1 VGIKE
6 ALQKKIDQIEGKLRF
21 FRNALLALISAIVWS
36 AYAILEKK
44 AGTEII
50 ILSGVGFVVLV
61 FLFIRIKSLEIKEE
75 KFIIEL
81 EKEDN

>member
-1 VGIKE
+1 MGIKE